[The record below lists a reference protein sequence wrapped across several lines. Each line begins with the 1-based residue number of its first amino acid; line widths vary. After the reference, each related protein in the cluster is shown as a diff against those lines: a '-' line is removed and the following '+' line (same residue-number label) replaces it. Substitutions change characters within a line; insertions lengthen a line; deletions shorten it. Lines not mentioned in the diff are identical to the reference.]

1 MAVEPSVADNTT
13 SSASEADASGNRT
26 NRASKRFVT
35 LRVKT
40 IVLLAC
46 TVLGLF
52 LALYIPL
59 RLVVLGSYLAL
70 ESDLT
75 RTEVSRA
82 NDGLQNAIYRISNT
96 AAGYA
101 TWDDTY
107 RFVQDHNDNY
117 MRANLADPSF
127 PAEDINLVMIV
138 DTDHQVVGA
147 KAYDLENE
155 ISVDVP
161 SFFLQP
167 EILESFIFDRDEV
180 SGSTSGVVMLPDG
193 PMLIASQPIL
203 TSDGEGPAR
212 GSLLMGRYLDERL
225 GKQIAESLH
234 MNVQF
239 YRIDGAQPLAGDQ
252 ALSADDTTV
261 EIMSEARVAGIRQVN
276 DVFGQP
282 AIGIR
287 VELERAIYAQGRAT
301 VDYFTL
307 ALIAVTLVSLAVTIL
322 GLEWMVLARIAQLD
336 ARAHTIGES
345 GDVSLRMEVE
355 GNDELSR
362 LSQSINSMLDAIDR
376 AEKTRR
382 SAEEMRARTQEEL
395 LRSREQFSQMLVHD
409 LKNPLMGVKGYA
421 DMLSRMSLDP
431 TQRELAEGIQRSN
444 AATLNLVT
452 QLLDIAKLSEGRL
465 ELRCSNVD
473 ARKLLQECA
482 HEMSSWAKIENKAIR
497 VSVSANFPLIY
508 VDEGLIRRVV
518 LNLTSNAIK
527 HTPYAT
533 EITLGAEM
541 VDGKAEIFVHDTGP
555 GIAPEVKQRLFERF
569 ATKSEHTSYHSTG
582 LGLTFCK
589 LAVEAH
595 NGTISVASSQATGT
609 TFTIHLPVPTV
620 NPPALPTLPKPVTT
634 VL

>member
-1 MAVEPSVADNTT
+1 
-13 SSASEADASGNRT
+13 
-26 NRASKRFVT
+26 
-35 LRVKT
+35 
-40 IVLLAC
+40 
-46 TVLGLF
+46 
-52 LALYIPL
+52 
-59 RLVVLGSYLAL
+59 
-70 ESDLT
+70 
-75 RTEVSRA
+75 
-82 NDGLQNAIYRISNT
+82 
-96 AAGYA
+96 
-101 TWDDTY
+101 
-107 RFVQDHNDNY
+107 
-117 MRANLADPSF
+117 
-127 PAEDINLVMIV
+127 
-138 DTDHQVVGA
+138 
-147 KAYDLENE
+147 
-155 ISVDVP
+155 
-161 SFFLQP
+161 
-167 EILESFIFDRDEV
+167 
-180 SGSTSGVVMLPDG
+180 
-193 PMLIASQPIL
+193 
-203 TSDGEGPAR
+203 
-212 GSLLMGRYLDERL
+212 
-225 GKQIAESLH
+225 
-234 MNVQF
+234 
-239 YRIDGAQPLAGDQ
+239 
-252 ALSADDTTV
+252 
-261 EIMSEARVAGIRQVN
+261 
-276 DVFGQP
+276 
-282 AIGIR
+282 
-287 VELERAIYAQGRAT
+287 
-301 VDYFTL
+301 
-307 ALIAVTLVSLAVTIL
+307 L

-362 LSQSINSMLDAIDR
+362 LSQSINSMLDAIDQ

>member
-1 MAVEPSVADNTT
+1 MAVEPSIADNT
-13 SSASEADASGNRT
+13 SLSPSKADESGPHT
-26 NRASKRFVT
+26 NRSSKRFVT
-35 LRVKT
+35 LRLKT

-46 TVLGLF
+46 TILGLF

-59 RLVVLGSYLAL
+59 RIVVLGSYLDL
-70 ESDLT
+70 ESQQT
-75 RTEVSRA
+75 TTEVSRA
-82 NDGLQNAIYRISNT
+82 NDALQSAISRVSNT

-107 RFVQDHNDNY
+107 KFVQDRNDLY

-138 DTDHQVVGA
+138 DTEHQVIGA
-147 KAYDLENE
+147 KAYDLVNE
-155 ISVDVP
+155 RSVDVP
-161 SFFLQP
+161 SFFLSPQT
-167 EILESFIFDRDEV
+167 LESFLFDLDEV
-180 SGSTSGVVMLPDG
+180 KSSVSGIVMLNDG
-193 PMLIASQPIL
+193 PMLVAAQPIL
-203 TSDGEGPAR
+203 TSDGEGPVR
-212 GSLLMGRYLDERL
+212 GTLLMGRYLDEIL
-225 GKQIAESLH
+225 GLQIAESLH
-234 MNVQF
+234 LDVQF
-239 YRIDGAQPLAGDQ
+239 HRIDQGQTLEAGE
-252 ALSADDTTV
+252 LSSSATAV
-261 EIMSEARVAGIRQVN
+261 QILSESRIAGVRQVD

-282 AIGIR
+282 ALAIQ
-287 VELERAIYAQGRAT
+287 VELPRAIYAQGRVT

-307 ALIAVTLVSLAVTIL
+307 ALIAVAMVSLGVTVL
-322 GLEWMVLARIAQLD
+322 GLEWMVLARIGQLD

-345 GDVSLRMEVE
+345 GDVSLRMEVD

-362 LSQSINSMLDAIDR
+362 LSQSINGMLAAIDQ
-376 AEKTRR
+376 AEQTRR
-382 SAEEMRARTQEEL
+382 GAEEVRARTQEEL

-421 DMLSRMSLDP
+421 DMLSRMSLDT

-452 QLLDIAKLSEGRL
+452 QLLDIARLSEGRL

-473 ARKLLQECA
+473 VRKLLHECA

-497 VSVSANFPLIY
+497 INVSANFPLIY
-508 VDEGLIRRVV
+508 ADEGLIRRVI

-541 VDGKAEIFVHDTGP
+541 VNGKAEIFVHDTGP
-555 GIAPEVKQRLFERF
+555 GISPEVKQRLFERF
-569 ATKSEHTSYHSTG
+569 ASSNEHTSYHSTG

-595 NGTISVASSQATGT
+595 DGTISVASSQATGT
-609 TFTIHLPVPTV
+609 TFTLHLPVPVV
-620 NPPALPTLPKPVTT
+620 NQAAMPTLPKPVTT
-634 VL
+634 VH